1 MNLHNKLLMAVVFS
15 FMFPSCARAISQERR
30 DYILAHPHGWV
41 ELSFNDYQIP
51 SIPVKEKKKTVFV
64 KPEQCR
70 VTVEIDDEP
79 YLSDSVYPFG
89 EVEPFRV
96 ESGFRFPAPVGL
108 TSLRLTY
115 SGCDVGEKEE
125 ETGSVEQL
133 VEINVQ
139 ENMVQNLG
147 FDGSAITTGEV
158 TPNKAVT
165 LEDIYDAV
173 IGKNSGER

>member
-1 MNLHNKLLMAVVFS
+1 MAVVFS
-15 FMFPSCARAISQERR
+15 FLFPSCARAISQERR

-51 SIPVKEKKKTVFV
+51 SIPVQEKKKTVFL

-79 YLSDSVYPFG
+79 YFSDSVYPFG
-89 EVEPFRV
+89 EVEPYRV

-108 TSLRLTY
+108 TSLRFFY

-125 ETGSVEQL
+125 ESGSVEQL
-133 VEINVQ
+133 VEITVQ
-139 ENMVQNLG
+139 ENMVHNLA
-147 FDGSAITTGEV
+147 FDGTSLTTSEV

-173 IGKNSGER
+173 TGKTSAER